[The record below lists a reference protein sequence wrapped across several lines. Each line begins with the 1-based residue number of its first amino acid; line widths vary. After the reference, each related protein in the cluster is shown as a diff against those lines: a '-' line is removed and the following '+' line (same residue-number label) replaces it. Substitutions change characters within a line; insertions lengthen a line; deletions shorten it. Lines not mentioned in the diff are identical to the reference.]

1 MCSFVKFII
10 SNHYINAI
18 INEQSACNNDSDG
31 VIAIPGKNVE
41 GIGNTNSEE
50 LVSSPTSPGE
60 QNSVIREQEEAKEVR
75 ETYVKDGQET
85 KEEAQKGGKETQEGS
100 EEKVVQESEKVIIKE
115 VKDSSYYNRR

>member
-1 MCSFVKFII
+1 MRYI
-10 SNHYINAI
+10 SLAEEEK
-18 INEQSACNNDSDG
+18 EQFTELQ
-31 VIAIPGKNVE
+31 K
-41 GIGNTNSEE
+41 TSE
-50 LVSSPTSPGE
+50 
-60 QNSVIREQEEAKEVR
+60 NSVIREQEEAKEVR